1 MYTPPFTVTDE
12 ALGFLVE
19 IGAHLPK
26 LQNSAESRNLSAAIL
41 CAEHAALGGSGQLRT
56 TGPHPH
62 WVPVL
67 LAALLDWAQQTQ
79 THPLIRSAVLHYELL
94 SILPFASGNGRLA
107 EQLHR
112 RMLADFHPRFA
123 ELEVSIAPPDYN
135 HALAAPDASELITLS
150 LRAILAALK
159 RHTPERPRP
168 PRRTSPAEQLLT
180 YLRRHPGS
188 KRQDIMTALPELSPR
203 MLDRHLQNLKDSG
216 QIEYRGSR
224 KTGAY
229 YPATRVPK
237 FEYRAR

>member
-26 LQNSAESRNLSAAIL
+26 LQNSAELRNLSAAIL
-41 CAEHAALGGSGQLRT
+41 CAEHAALGGCGQLRT

-168 PRRTSPAEQLLT
+168 PRRTSPAEQLLA

>member
-26 LQNSAESRNLSAAIL
+26 LQNSAELRNLSAAIL
-41 CAEHAALGGSGQLRT
+41 CAEHAALGGCGQLRT

-168 PRRTSPAEQLLT
+168 PRRTSPAEQLLA

-237 FEYRAR
+237 FEY